1 VKPFWIDG
9 GTLLSNLGSP
19 YAIIDWVFGTSA
31 SFVALSLVR
40 WIGKKGYSE
49 WIAALAVSVV
59 NALAVPFII
68 LIGAMGLSS
77 SSIGG
82 VL

>member
-1 VKPFWIDG
+1 
-9 GTLLSNLGSP
+9 
-19 YAIIDWVFGTSA
+19 
-31 SFVALSLVR
+31 LVR

-82 VL
+82 VFVSSIYWSYAATIS